1 MQSMDFAERNTT
13 CPVTS
18 DQSSDI
24 WTGGNRYVVRYD
36 ADFGR
41 RWYGRSRHDDSR
53 TLCVDDNF
61 GQEDS
66 AY

>member
-18 DQSSDI
+18 DQSIDI
-24 WTGGNRYVVRYD
+24 WNGGNRYVARYD

-41 RWYGRSRHDDSR
+41 RWYGRSRQDDSR
-53 TLCVDDNF
+53 TLCADDNF
-61 GQEDS
+61 GQEGS